1 MITKD
6 DYMAYLASKGA
17 HLGEVRKNRA
27 DMIMN
32 VSFKGDIGYRQ
43 VYILDPENG
52 WKYTDAKF
60 ARHGLA
66 STSKDGVDSYLQ
78 FRPKEHYPI
87 GCYVFIPDDTSYEL
101 DINMDD
107 PLYDDAENLWM
118 IVERTDSRQFVQ
130 YLVIRCN
137 WKLKWVTGVGDRKI
151 IQNCWCAVRD
161 AKSYT
166 SGIWTDFRVTTID
179 NITSAWLPDTYN
191 VYGGDNL
198 ESYQLSD
205 TRTIRHQMR
214 MMITHNAINPKC
226 YMVSKADDT
235 TPAGIVKL
243 TFKQD
248 DYNPKRDNTNLMVCD
263 YYNNSG
269 DIVIDGDIPEP
280 DPTTSTIVYMVIN
293 SDGELEE
300 SSSSIPLLLIGET
313 YYFSA
318 PSPEWRITLVG
329 DYPDDERLSLE
340 KLMVIRK
347 INDNTISL
355 RPGKSN
361 RLKGLS
367 FNLSAGDED
376 GAIILEVAE
385 S

>member
-1 MITKD
+1 
-6 DYMAYLASKGA
+6 
-17 HLGEVRKNRA
+17 
-27 DMIMN
+27 
-32 VSFKGDIGYRQ
+32 
-43 VYILDPENG
+43 
-52 WKYTDAKF
+52 
-60 ARHGLA
+60 
-66 STSKDGVDSYLQ
+66 
-78 FRPKEHYPI
+78 
-87 GCYVFIPDDTSYEL
+87 
-101 DINMDD
+101 
-107 PLYDDAENLWM
+107 
-118 IVERTDSRQFVQ
+118 
-130 YLVIRCN
+130 
-137 WKLKWVTGVGDRKI
+137 
-151 IQNCWCAVRD
+151 
-161 AKSYT
+161 
-166 SGIWTDFRVTTID
+166 
-179 NITSAWLPDTYN
+179 
-191 VYGGDNL
+191 
-198 ESYQLSD
+198 
-205 TRTIRHQMR
+205 MR

-347 INDNTISL
+347 INDTTISL

-361 RLKGLS
+361 RLKGLT